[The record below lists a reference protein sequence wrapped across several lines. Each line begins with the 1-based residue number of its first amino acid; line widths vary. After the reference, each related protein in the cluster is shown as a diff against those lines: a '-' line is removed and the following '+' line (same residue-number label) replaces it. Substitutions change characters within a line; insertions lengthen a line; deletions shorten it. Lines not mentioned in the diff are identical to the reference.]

1 MPSLRSAITV
11 YLLSTWHAMLTHTK
25 FQEVDN
31 NLQMCSMKTAD
42 LGHKCLLEQLTELT
56 AFASPSKSS
65 ARNKEKK
72 KTMTMAKY
80 FALHANAVIL
90 HLKMREKWDLRI
102 KKNFSDKHWP
112 WESLFSPEKSNA
124 VVPFQCLLCRKGIK
138 DGGNKQTSLA
148 AVWIKP
154 SV

>member
-1 MPSLRSAITV
+1 
-11 YLLSTWHAMLTHTK
+11 MLTHTK

-90 HLKMREKWDLRI
+90 HLKMREK
-102 KKNFSDKHWP
+102 
-112 WESLFSPEKSNA
+112 
-124 VVPFQCLLCRKGIK
+124 
-138 DGGNKQTSLA
+138 
-148 AVWIKP
+148 
-154 SV
+154 